1 MNKRLPTN
9 SIANELS
16 GSSVF
21 FQSPNKAESPQEYP
35 APKTEQIIE
44 SKPEETMT
52 PRHHETMTARR
63 ETVKEPSD
71 PAQRQDVTSED
82 MTAATLETIRKTV
95 RQIGKEAATHRFTTE
110 EKNVL
115 TDIVY
120 TYTRQGYKTSENEVT
135 RIAINWL
142 ILDYQERGE
151 QSVLARMLE
160 ALHK

>member
-21 FQSPNKAESPQEYP
+21 FQPSPQSESPQESP
-35 APKTEQIIE
+35 TPKMTQTEE
-44 SKPEETMT
+44 SNPKATMT
-52 PRHHETMTARR
+52 PRHHETTTARQ
-63 ETVKEPSD
+63 ETIKEPSNS
-71 PAQRQDVTSED
+71 AQKQDVTSED
-82 MTAATLETIRKTV
+82 MAAATLEIIRKTV

-120 TYTRQGYKTSENEVT
+120 TYTRQGYKTSENEIT
-135 RIAINWL
+135 RIAVNWL
-142 ILDYQERGE
+142 VLDYQERGE

>member
-1 MNKRLPTN
+1 
-9 SIANELS
+9 
-16 GSSVF
+16 
-21 FQSPNKAESPQEYP
+21 
-35 APKTEQIIE
+35 
-44 SKPEETMT
+44 MT
-52 PRHHETMTARR
+52 PRHHETTAPRR
-63 ETVKEPSD
+63 ETIKEPSD
-71 PAQRQDVTSED
+71 PAQKQDVTSED

-135 RIAINWL
+135 RIAVNWL
-142 ILDYQERGE
+142 VLDYQERGE

>member
-1 MNKRLPTN
+1 MKKQLPTD
-9 SIANELS
+9 IANELA

-21 FQSPNKAESPQEYP
+21 FQQSVEPESTQDTAQEETL
-35 APKTEQIIE
+35 ASETSRPKT
-44 SKPEETMT
+44 TVT
-52 PRHHETMTARR
+52 PRHRDTMTTQQEA
-63 ETVKEPSD
+63 VKRPGVLPVRHDYSIDE
-71 PAQRQDVTSED
+71 A
-82 MTAATLETIRKTV
+82 TAATLETIRKTV

-110 EKNVL
+110 EKNIL

-135 RIAINWL
+135 RIAVNWL